1 MTNVIMLG
9 PPGSG
14 KGTQA
19 ERLSHTYGWPQIST
33 GNILRHAIEAKTELG
48 LKAKDAMDAG
58 ELVSDEIVDGIVAER
73 ISHDDCIKGFILDGF
88 PRDLIQAKALDEI
101 RKIDVVFDIR
111 VPEEE
116 LVERLS
122 MRRVC
127 DCGETYHLKYN
138 PPQKEGV
145 CNSCGRKL
153 YHREDDKVETIRHRL
168 QVYHSQTEPL
178 IHYYSGKG
186 VLVDI
191 DGTKHIDD
199 VFKNIVS
206 NLPDEAKQ

>member
-19 ERLSHTYGWPQIST
+19 ERLSHKYGWPQIST
-33 GNILRHAIEAKTELG
+33 GNILRHAIDAQTELG
-48 LKAKDAMDAG
+48 LKAKAKMDAG

-73 ISHDDCIKGFILDGF
+73 ISHDDCSNGFILDGF
-88 PRDLIQAKALDEI
+88 PRDLEQAHALHEI
-101 RKIDVVFDIR
+101 RKIDVVFDIQ
-111 VPEEE
+111 VPEGEI
-116 LVERLS
+116 VERLS
-122 MRRVC
+122 LRRVC

-145 CNSCGRKL
+145 CDSCGGSL
-153 YHREDDKVETIRHRL
+153 YHREDDQEETIKHRL

-178 IHYYSGKG
+178 IKYYSGEG
-186 VLVDI
+186 ILIVV

-199 VFKNIVS
+199 VFDEIIS
-206 NLPDEAKQ
+206 NLPKT